1 MYVPPGLVNGL
12 ARRTFRVLCDIC
24 PSPHLSPPPIPRWIT
39 PSVPVFYKPTLKTE
53 EIQSVLLS
61 VIKDLGIA
69 VRALRNRP
77 GYTALVV
84 LTLSLGIGATS
95 SIFSVVSS
103 VLLTPL
109 PYADADRLVF
119 FRLYAGDFNGSEW
132 ASMGELRDFNES
144 ESLEEV
150 AGVSGG
156 FQGYVEVDDQIQS
169 VSIGTASVNLYAS
182 VAGGMNWWQGIGV
195 RYSDNTG

>member
-1 MYVPPGLVNGL
+1 
-12 ARRTFRVLCDIC
+12 
-24 PSPHLSPPPIPRWIT
+24 
-39 PSVPVFYKPTLKTE
+39 
-53 EIQSVLLS
+53 
-61 VIKDLGIA
+61 
-69 VRALRNRP
+69 
-77 GYTALVV
+77 
-84 LTLSLGIGATS
+84 
-95 SIFSVVSS
+95 
-103 VLLTPL
+103 
-109 PYADADRLVF
+109 
-119 FRLYAGDFNGSEW
+119 
-132 ASMGELRDFNES
+132 MGELRDFNES